1 MLSVLPFLPLWQNRC
16 CDQRLSAVYVGAVH
30 HVDSVIASH
39 CCLRWP
45 RLSTANFTGCCH
57 SHYVTSNR
65 CYLISTR
72 SRSVNESSSSLA
84 AASSDQWQPQN
95 RMPPILPVWQRIT
108 STDWFIAI
116 SIRVYICSTKNQGLL
131 SPYEQ
136 QLMQPCSRHNEFSR
150 KLLEPADEL
159 LLWHLDISIIS
170 SWSRC
175 WCYKNT
181 PILNDWWKI
190 YAYALKKYKL
200 AHILHITELTSYFY
214 NARLELDLRQGFNTE
229 FSLGAREIL
238 CK

>member
-1 MLSVLPFLPLWQNRC
+1 MRNPPHHDLTSGQFSPLSTSEFVFLLLYINFRQEAMILVDDILLINGCVSRFLYAFGCLLNYVYHKPVISFLWNAVGFAILPLWQNRC

-95 RMPPILPVWQRIT
+95 RMPPILPV
-108 STDWFIAI
+108 
-116 SIRVYICSTKNQGLL
+116 
-131 SPYEQ
+131 
-136 QLMQPCSRHNEFSR
+136 
-150 KLLEPADEL
+150 
-159 LLWHLDISIIS
+159 
-170 SWSRC
+170 
-175 WCYKNT
+175 
-181 PILNDWWKI
+181 
-190 YAYALKKYKL
+190 
-200 AHILHITELTSYFY
+200 
-214 NARLELDLRQGFNTE
+214 
-229 FSLGAREIL
+229 
-238 CK
+238 